1 MDFDT
6 RHESHANSESRY
18 LIIRLI
24 RRASGDLAGFT
35 RQFFGAISGEVGA
48 SNALERATGDAATI
62 ARLRQ
67 ELAAQALLIRE
78 QEASLAH
85 SRKIFRRASEAARIG
100 VWECTLADES
110 LVWTDGVYDIFE
122 IPRGAPLNR
131 QQTLLCYPEESRR
144 ELVAIRSKAI
154 EECSGFTLDTEIITM
169 KGNRRWMRI
178 TATIECENGVAARI
192 FGMKQDITEEKI
204 LADRTRYLAEFDV
217 MTGLANRAQFQARLS
232 ALDEASVDG
241 SERIGALLLVD
252 LDGFKQIND
261 TFGHAFGDS
270 CIKEAAARLAEVCS
284 AVELVARIGGDE
296 FAVLVGPEFGGTALE
311 QLAHSIVEAL
321 GRAIETK
328 NGAYHLGASVG
339 VARKGDCSSEQIFT
353 RADTALYAAKA
364 SGRNTFRM
372 FDASTMRG

>member
-1 MDFDT
+1 MDFDM
-6 RHESHANSESRY
+6 RNEPHANSESRP
-18 LIIRLI
+18 LILRLL

-35 RQFFGAISGEVGA
+35 RRFFRAVSGEVGVTRG
-48 SNALERATGDAATI
+48 RAESDTETI
-62 ARLRQ
+62 ARLRA
-67 ELAAQALLIRE
+67 ELAGQALLIRE

-144 ELVAIRSKAI
+144 ELVAIRSRAI
-154 EECSGFTLDTEIITM
+154 EERSGFTLDTEIITM

-178 TATIECENGVAARI
+178 TATIECENGIAARI

-217 MTGLANRAQFQARLS
+217 MTGLANRAQFQTRLS
-232 ALDEASVDG
+232 ALDNASDAG

-270 CIKEAAARLAEVCS
+270 CIKEAATRLAEACS
-284 AVELVARIGGDE
+284 GAELVARIGGDE
-296 FAVLVGPEFGGTALE
+296 FAVLVGPERDDAALE
-311 QLAHSIVEAL
+311 QLAGSIVEAL

-328 NGAYHLGASVG
+328 NGDYHLGASVG
-339 VARKGDCSSEQIFT
+339 VARNGECGSEQIFA

-372 FDASTMRG
+372 FDAATMRG